1 MGWILVLQTC
11 KMKSGSSCSGGT
23 GENMSDQKHLTLEG
37 RIAIEK
43 GLDNRLSFKAIAL
56 SVDKD
61 CTTISKEVR
70 NHLVY
75 EKTGSYGRP
84 FNDCLHRKGCPLT
97 GVCAVCTKK
106 RHADCCFCGK
116 CTSRCPDYEKESCSR
131 LQKPPYVCNGCQ
143 DRNKCTLEKTFYRAA
158 LAEQPRESR

>member
-1 MGWILVLQTC
+1 
-11 KMKSGSSCSGGT
+11 
-23 GENMSDQKHLTLEG
+23 MSDQKHLTLEG

-75 EKTGSYGRP
+75 EKTGSYG
-84 FNDCLHRKGCPLT
+84 CHKGRACRNEP
-97 GVCAVCTKK
+97 G
-106 RHADCCFCGK
+106 D
-116 CTSRCPDYEKESCSR
+116 
-131 LQKPPYVCNGCQ
+131 QPPY
-143 DRNKCTLEKTFYRAA
+143 T
-158 LAEQPRESR
+158 EQPVHLSHPDQPQR